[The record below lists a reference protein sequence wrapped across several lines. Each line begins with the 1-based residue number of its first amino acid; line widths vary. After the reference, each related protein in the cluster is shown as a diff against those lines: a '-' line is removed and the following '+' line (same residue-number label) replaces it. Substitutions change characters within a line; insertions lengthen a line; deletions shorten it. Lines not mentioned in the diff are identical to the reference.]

1 MKHQRSFLLNACPRC
16 SGDLVL
22 RLEDGDT
29 TGTCLQ
35 CGNVLYTRHGV
46 QAPAV
51 ATQGSPAAA

>member
-1 MKHQRSFLLNACPRC
+1 M
-16 SGDLVL
+16 L

-51 ATQGSPAAA
+51 AAQGSPAAA